1 MASPRQLGDRIRGL
15 LNVESCLTA
24 LTIFFIAVFFRI
36 AAEDRLLVNLYYIGI
51 AGAGYALAKRRAF
64 AQMVL
69 VACIA
74 AGTTLANVYFT
85 SSAAEGDP
93 SWAPVRDLIA
103 WSVLLFL
110 FWRLGVEA
118 FRFQKEDQERQVRRA
133 VEKKTIEMRAA
144 ALTSTSH
151 EVRTPLSAIL
161 AVNETLL
168 SGSAGSMNEIQMD
181 FCADIQESAL
191 HLMNLVNDL
200 LDYAKAEAG
209 MIELTREPVALVELV
224 DQCIAMVA
232 PKAEKAHITITAKVE
247 PELREIVADPLR
259 LKQILLNLLSNAVKF
274 NEPHGLVNVTI
285 RRDAGDVAMSVRDT
299 GRGISHEQLPHLFD
313 PYYQAARGDQGIGTG
328 LGLSII
334 KHLAELHGGSIAVE
348 SVQGAG
354 SVFIVRLP
362 QPSGPDTGVQRPGDR
377 KPQASSATANGR
389 NRPLAAQRN

>member
-1 MASPRQLGDRIRGL
+1 MACQRQLADRVRGFL
-15 LNVESCLTA
+15 TVPTCLTA

-36 AAEDRLLVNLYYIGI
+36 AAEDRLLINLYYIGI
-51 AGAGYALAKRRAF
+51 AGAAYALAKRRAF

-69 VACIA
+69 VACVA
-74 AGTTLANVYFT
+74 AGTTLATVYFT
-85 SSAAEGDP
+85 SSSAEGDP
-93 SWAPVRDLIA
+93 LWAPFRDLIA

-118 FRFQKEDQERQVRRA
+118 FRFQKEEQERQVRRA

-168 SGSAGSMNEIQMD
+168 SGSAGPLNEIQKD
-181 FCADIQESAL
+181 FCCDIQESAQ

-232 PKAEKAHITITAKVE
+232 PRAEKANIAIAAKIE
-247 PELREIVADPLR
+247 PELREIIADPLR

-274 NEPHGLVNVTI
+274 NEPHGLVNVSV
-285 RRDAGDVAMSVRDT
+285 RRDRDDVVLSVRDT
-299 GRGISHEQLPHLFD
+299 GRGISTEQLPHLFD

-334 KHLAELHGGSIAVE
+334 KHLAELHGGSIEVE

-354 SVFIVRLP
+354 SVFVVRLP
-362 QPSGPDTGVQRPGDR
+362 QHASCDTHPARSSDR
-377 KPQASSATANGR
+377 KPDHSKPPTEQRMN
-389 NRPLAAQRN
+389 PLAAGKG